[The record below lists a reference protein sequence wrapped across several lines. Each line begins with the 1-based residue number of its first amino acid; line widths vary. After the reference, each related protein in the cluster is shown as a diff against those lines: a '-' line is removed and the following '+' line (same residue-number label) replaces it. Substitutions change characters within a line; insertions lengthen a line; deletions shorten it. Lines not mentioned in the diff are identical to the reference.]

1 MKTIF
6 LLTCIASLAIAHPNF
21 AQTSKSQTSAKT
33 TTRKTTEADRLAKA
47 RRAQA
52 VSLLTALASDAASF
66 DDLPFR
72 THLLVRIADLLW
84 DVDADQARI
93 LLERAWDT
101 TTLMKSAGLEPT
113 GFREEAL
120 ALAQK
125 HDTRLTEKFLA
136 DQAKESAEKSDEKS
150 ATPEN
155 NWWSLPDALEQRLRV
170 ADNFLAAGDTKHAVE
185 FGEPLLNNITISTVE
200 FVSQLRYRD
209 QALGDRLFAKMLG
222 FAGQRTPLDPRL
234 LSLLSSY
241 LFTPG
246 SYVTPDGSTSP
257 AQPLPVPNSDP
268 ALRLRFF
275 ELAADVLIQP
285 VTAAQPDQTQ
295 TATID
300 RYLVGKRLLP
310 FFERYAPPS
319 LAVAA
324 RAQMEILESL
334 VGDQARAQ
342 EKELRDE
349 RSDARSEPE
358 DNEQSL
364 LDQIGRA
371 KTSAERDA
379 LYLRLALRAVQKN
392 DDKARDYADKI
403 DDSDLRKRTR
413 SWVDWRVARGAIQ
426 QKKFERALSLE
437 RTAELSHIQRV
448 WILTQVA
455 KLTAHSDRE
464 QAVVLINK
472 ATAEVERIDNSDP
485 DRPRGFFAIAN
496 VWRLIEATRAWEVT
510 FDAVKAANSVETFTG
525 EDGQLNSSFNTGG
538 LIFRAD
544 DFAPDFAIS
553 GIFRKLST
561 TDLDRTID
569 LARGFQRAHP
579 RAVATIAI
587 ATALLKDENAIR
599 KLEADSSE
607 N

>member
-6 LLTCIASLAIAHPNF
+6 LFTCIASLAIAHPGF

-72 THLLVRIADLLW
+72 THSLVCIADLLW
-84 DVDADQARI
+84 DVDGDQARI

-120 ALAQK
+120 ELAQK
-125 HDTRLTEKFLA
+125 HDARLTEKFLA
-136 DQAKESAEKSDEKS
+136 DQAKESAEKSAEKS

-342 EKELRDE
+342 EKQLRDE
-349 RSDARSEPE
+349 GFGPE
-358 DNEQSL
+358 QEGNEQSL
-364 LDQIGRA
+364 LGQIERA

-379 LYLRLALRAVQKN
+379 LYVQLALRALQKD

-525 EDGQLNSSFNTGG
+525 EDDQLNSSFNTGG

-587 ATALLKDENAIR
+587 ATALLKTN
-599 KLEADSSE
+599 
-607 N
+607 